1 MEKNIQDDRLDDYVR
16 KSFEDYEEAPAS
28 DMWGRIEE
36 ELPPVVPESGTTA
49 GKPPIRRYLWQMTAA
64 ASILLLISSLVCGR
78 LYYENKIREIS
89 AIQGTEQSGGGD
101 QKSAQA
107 PYPAGSVAMQ
117 LEQKNTSTDHTD
129 LSSNHAALQK
139 PSGSPNLE
147 SNTSSLPKIGSA
159 KPSVTH
165 VTSAVAPTVSSSPR
179 PSNISEK
186 AVADAPPTDHLPA
199 ANPVTSTPGKPE
211 NQAMNAENNSVAS
224 AAIKVTDRID
234 TLAQINDF
242 QLLANKNIPFVHYA
256 LTGLQTPVI
265 PVRPLRAPS
274 GWYLGLHL
282 TPTLLVEKTETDRPT
297 TIRPRV
303 ISSQEKTHFTA
314 DYWLKAGKHLQ
325 GRWGIETGIGYRAI
339 ERNTMHR
346 ARFRFINGRPGNTS
360 GGQMRSYDF
369 DYDLD
374 TYGGSTEV
382 TLRMEQVDSN
392 TVVPEDEPLQ
402 FQVKTSERLQLLR
415 IPALATARFGQG
427 QLTGVFKAG
436 LIGNVVL
443 RNEMDIVTRV
453 SENTRFRPGQGSNAY
468 TLRPDKNHKF
478 FLGYQVS
485 AGLEYRPM
493 KHFSWVLEP
502 TLSGDFARKNS
513 AGKQLPSI
521 VTIGLNAGM
530 NYYF

>member
-1 MEKNIQDDRLDDYVR
+1 MEKNIQDERLDDYVR

-36 ELPPVVPESGTTA
+36 ELPPVAPESGA
-49 GKPPIRRYLWQMTAA
+49 GPGSPPIRPYLWQMTAA
-64 ASILLLISSLVCGR
+64 AAILLLISSLVCGR

-89 AIQGTEQSGGGD
+89 AIQGTEQSD
-101 QKSAQA
+101 DAQKSAQA
-107 PYPAGSVAMQ
+107 PSPAGSLVMPT
-117 LEQKNTSTDHTD
+117 EQKNASTDHTD
-129 LSSNHAALQK
+129 LSSNNAALPK
-139 PSGSPNLE
+139 RPGSPNLKTNAARPPE
-147 SNTSSLPKIGSA
+147 TGSVKA
-159 KPSVTH
+159 SVTH
-165 VTSAVAPTVSSSPR
+165 VTSAVAPTMSSSPR
-179 PSNISEK
+179 PSSVSEK
-186 AVADAPPTDHLPA
+186 AVANTLPTDNMPA
-199 ANPVTSTPGKPE
+199 ANPATPTPERPE
-211 NQAMNAENNSVAS
+211 NQAIHAENNSVAS
-224 AAIKVTDRID
+224 SPNNVTDRID
-234 TLAQINDF
+234 TPAQINDF
-242 QLLANKNIPFVHYA
+242 QLLENKNIPFVHFA
-256 LTGLQTPVI
+256 LSGFQTPVI
-265 PVRPLRAPS
+265 PVRPLRSPS
-274 GWYLGLHL
+274 GWYLGLHF
-282 TPTLLVEKTETDRPT
+282 TPTLLVEKVETDRPT

-303 ISSQEKTHFTA
+303 ISTQEKTHFTA

-346 ARFRFINGRPGNTS
+346 ARFRFVNGRPGNTG

-402 FQVKTSERLQLLR
+402 FQVTTSERLRLLR
-415 IPALATARFGQG
+415 IPALATARIGQG
-427 QLTGVFKAG
+427 QLTGMFKAG

-443 RNEMDIVTRV
+443 RNEIEIVTRV

-468 TLRPDKNHKF
+468 TLRPDKNQKF

-485 AGLEYRPM
+485 AGLEYRPV

-502 TLSGDFARKNS
+502 SLSGDFARKNS

-521 VTIGLNAGM
+521 VTIGINAGVK
-530 NYYF
+530 YYF

>member
-1 MEKNIQDDRLDDYVR
+1 MEKNIQDERLDDYVR

-28 DMWGRIEE
+28 DMWGRIEA

-49 GKPPIRRYLWQMTAA
+49 GRPPIRRYLWQMTAA
-64 ASILLLISSLVCGR
+64 AAILLLISSLVCGR

-89 AIQGTEQSGGGD
+89 AIQGTEQRGGD

-107 PYPAGSVAMQ
+107 PYPAGSDLMPT
-117 LEQKNTSTDHTD
+117 EQKSTSTGHTD
-129 LSSNHAALQK
+129 LSSHHAALPK

-147 SNTSSLPKIGSA
+147 SNTTSLPKIGSN
-159 KPSVTH
+159 KSSVTH
-165 VTSAVAPTVSSSPR
+165 VTSAVVPTVSSSPR
-179 PSNISEK
+179 PSDISEK
-186 AVADAPPTDHLPA
+186 AVADALSTDHLPA
-199 ANPVTSTPGKPE
+199 ANPVISTPEKPE
-211 NQAMNAENNSVAS
+211 NQSMNAENNSVAS
-224 AAIKVTDRID
+224 AANKVADRID

-242 QLLANKNIPFVHYA
+242 QLLANKNTPFVQYA
-256 LTGLQTPVI
+256 FAGFQTPVI
-265 PVRPLRAPS
+265 PVRPLRTPS

-346 ARFRFINGRPGNTS
+346 ARFRFINGRPGNP

-415 IPALATARFGQG
+415 VPALVTARLGQG
-427 QLTGVFKAG
+427 RLTGVLKAG

-443 RNEMDIVTRV
+443 RNEIEIVTRV
-453 SENTRFRPGQGSNAY
+453 SENTRFRPGQGNNAY
-468 TLRPDKNHKF
+468 ILRPDKTHKF
-478 FLGYQVS
+478 FAGYQVS
-485 AGLEYRPM
+485 AGLEYRPL

-502 TLSGDFARKNS
+502 SLSGDFARKNS